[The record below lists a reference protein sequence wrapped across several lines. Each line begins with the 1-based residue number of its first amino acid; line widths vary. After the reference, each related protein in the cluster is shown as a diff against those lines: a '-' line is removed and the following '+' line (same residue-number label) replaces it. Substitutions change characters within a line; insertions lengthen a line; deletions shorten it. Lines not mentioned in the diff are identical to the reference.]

1 MEDFYIVLAII
12 ALLIIGLPFAVA
24 LYSACVISGRQS
36 RKEEKRSNK
45 DE

>member
-1 MEDFYIVLAII
+1 MEDFHILLVII

-24 LYSACVISGRQS
+24 LYSACVLSGRQS
-36 RKEEKRSNK
+36 RKEEKRRNK

>member
-24 LYSACVISGRQS
+24 LYSGCVLSSRQS
-36 RKEEKRSNK
+36 RKEEKKGEK
-45 DE
+45 DD